1 MRRHPPLKEEKMPA
15 RQRGFARRR
24 GGLWLAVWRE
34 DGRERSRGG
43 FETKTAALDYA
54 NGKAEQAIAL
64 LNAIRYGDRLPAATE
79 QIGTVGELV
88 EAFLARH
95 RVDEATRKKLRTQ
108 LRYATRSF
116 GERRLETLQPIELDV
131 WRSQLPALSA
141 HYIFRAFRQVLEYA
155 VSMQVLEANP
165 TARIRN
171 TRAARSGELRPFEKW
186 EQVEAIAAELDL
198 RFAAIP
204 AVLVGTGL
212 RPEELWAL
220 EWRDVDLEA
229 GVLSVER
236 VYSGGTLKEPAKSSR
251 QRRRV
256 PLRERV
262 CEALRGH
269 ARRLDTRLVFP
280 AARGGHIDGERFRS
294 REWAPALRGAG
305 IEHRRVYDCRHT
317 FASWAIAGGVQ
328 LFYLARIMGTSVAQ
342 IDATYGHLLPDSE
355 DYLRGLLD
363 AFDSP
368 KPEKLD
374 ARWKT

>member
-15 RQRGFARRR
+15 RQRGFARKR
-24 GGLWLAVWRE
+24 GSTWLATWRE
-34 DGRERSRGG
+34 NGRERSRGG
-43 FETKTAALDYA
+43 FETRTAALDYA

-64 LNAIRYGDRLPAATE
+64 RNAIRYGDRLPATE
-79 QIGTVGELV
+79 SIGTVAELV

-116 GERRLETLQPIELDV
+116 GERRLESLQPIELDV

-155 VSMQVLEANP
+155 VSMQLLEANP

-171 TRAARSGELRPFEKW
+171 TRAARRSEMRPFESW
-186 EQVEAIAAELDL
+186 EQVDAISAELDP
-198 RFAAIP
+198 RYAAIP

-220 EWRDVDLEA
+220 ERRDVDFDE

-236 VYSGGTLKEPAKSSR
+236 VYSNRTLKEPAKSSR

-262 CEALRGH
+262 VAALRGLPP
-269 ARRLDTRLVFP
+269 RLDTPLLFP
-280 AARGGHIDGERFRS
+280 AARGGYMDGEKFRY
-294 REWAPALRGAG
+294 REWTPALRAAG

-317 FASWAIAGGVQ
+317 FASWALAGGVQ

-355 DYLRGLLD
+355 HYLRGLLD
-363 AFDSP
+363 NY
-368 KPEKLD
+368 D
-374 ARWKT
+374 AKGAAAHAERR